1 MWEGVTYVEPSRR
14 PVIHEGSAA
23 HAVVTNAGPATVD
36 LCVWDERTSDRER
49 QPTFKMMMPAGNT
62 RSVSGPMIAVT
73 LSEKQPG
80 PSQYFSFAA
89 VGWRMVG

>member
-23 HAVVTNAGPATVD
+23 HAIVTNAGPANVD

-49 QPTFKMMMPAGNT
+49 QPTFKMTMLAGNT
-62 RSVSGPMIAVT
+62 RSVSGPMIF
-73 LSEKQPG
+73 SCSMIDPG
-80 PSQYFSFAA
+80 HPCVMMIGSASGFLE
-89 VGWRMVG
+89 RT